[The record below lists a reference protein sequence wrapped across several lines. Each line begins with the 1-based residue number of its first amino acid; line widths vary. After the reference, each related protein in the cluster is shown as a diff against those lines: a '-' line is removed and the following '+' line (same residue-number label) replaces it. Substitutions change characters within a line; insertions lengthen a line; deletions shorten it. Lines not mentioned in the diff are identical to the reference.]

1 MSLTIPGRR
10 SFSHWSKLGL
20 LLIPKPITVM
30 IGMGFAKRPQPIR
43 AHPWS
48 WGQGLILPKLHVWER
63 GRINS
68 PSPYME
74 LLLSPANLCPI
85 YSFKH
90 EFILFRKQYFTM
102 SKCKCFPKSFAN
114 INPYKI
120 FFYKWEN
127 EHRVVRYLA
136 QSHTACKQLS
146 ETRFGCRCSSPRVFA
161 LDLFLWWVLTNTSLL
176 ELDGYKPTFPL
187 NYEPL
192 DGRGHLGQI

>member
-1 MSLTIPGRR
+1 MSLTISGRW

-30 IGMGFAKRPQPIR
+30 TGMGFAERPQPIR

-90 EFILFRKQYFTM
+90 EFYLGNSILQWINASAFLSPLRILILI
-102 SKCKCFPKSFAN
+102 KSFS
-114 INPYKI
+114 INEKMSTEWLGILPKVTQLVSSCQKQDLDAGVLAPEFLLLTYFYDGSSLIHPY
-120 FFYKWEN
+120 
-127 EHRVVRYLA
+127 
-136 QSHTACKQLS
+136 
-146 ETRFGCRCSSPRVFA
+146 
-161 LDLFLWWVLTNTSLL
+161 
-176 ELDGYKPTFPL
+176 
-187 NYEPL
+187 
-192 DGRGHLGQI
+192 